1 MGHHRSFGAAAFVCL
16 LVLGAPVASAS
27 DNLAKHHAL
36 SLVGTPKYGPDFT
49 HFDWVNPNAPKG
61 GRVRQWTMGSFDSL
75 NQFPVKGS
83 RGRRAHHDLRHAD
96 DHQPRRGLTEYGLL
110 AEWVSYPR
118 RLLLGHLS
126 AAPASAASMTASRSR
141 RRTSSSRS
149 RRIKKASPQLRLLL
163 QERDEG

>member
-36 SLVGTPKYGPDFT
+36 SLVGTPKHGADYT

-83 RGRRAHHDLRHAD
+83 AAAGLAMVYDLSLIHISEPTR
-96 DHQPRRGLTEYGLL
+96 PY
-110 AEWVSYPR
+110 
-118 RLLLGHLS
+118 
-126 AAPASAASMTASRSR
+126 
-141 RRTSSSRS
+141 
-149 RRIKKASPQLRLLL
+149 
-163 QERDEG
+163 

>member
-83 RGRRAHHDLRHAD
+83 AAA
-96 DHQPRRGLTEYGLL
+96 GLTMIYDTL
-110 AEWVSYPR
+110 
-118 RLLLGHLS
+118 
-126 AAPASAASMTASRSR
+126 MT
-141 RRTSSSRS
+141 
-149 RRIKKASPQLRLLL
+149 ISP
-163 QERDEG
+163 DEDLT

>member
-61 GRVRQWTMGSFDSL
+61 GNVRQCADGILRHPQRAPGKGSAATGLTIITDSL
-75 NQFPVKGS
+75 
-83 RGRRAHHDLRHAD
+83 
-96 DHQPRRGLTEYGLL
+96 
-110 AEWVSYPR
+110 
-118 RLLLGHLS
+118 
-126 AAPASAASMTASRSR
+126 M
-141 RRTSSSRS
+141 TSSLDED
-149 RRIKKASPQLRLLL
+149 RRPST
-163 QERDEG
+163 G